1 MPEIVIE
8 ETKLAQNQLTSKIK
22 VPYKFRKYL
31 KTNEYFAIY
40 DANIE
45 SDKSFLN
52 IPPLATI
59 LPLAWL
65 TGSDILVDKLD
76 RGFKESA
83 DKVMQVF
90 SQIYQTRFT
99 TQIIVEELIDNQ
111 PKKLETGNN
120 TALLFSGG
128 ADSTYSLISNI
139 DLRPKNIMIWGV
151 DGYPYP
157 KHSAYWEKVYTTYK
171 NYLEE
176 RGLVFY
182 TIKSNPL
189 EILHERRIEHKY
201 HKVLQ
206 DGVLWARI
214 QHSLILLPITAPLS
228 VNHFN
233 TLLIASSTYPEFPR
247 ELFPYGSEP
256 FIDEQITWSGVTVK
270 HDGYI
275 PKEEKIFTLIK
286 NHYQS
291 DQLILRVCMNR
302 EKAPISFNCGNCEKC
317 YRTIIPL
324 LLAGVDPNKCGFTF
338 DASSFEKLKRFIME
352 EKFPPVD
359 LLLWEPLQSHAEKV
373 FKQSYSPEVADF
385 FKWFAIQE
393 LKRQDF
399 DNFRNIYYDLPFP
412 LAKLLDEVY
421 TIIGIN
427 IHDPAPLPSTQA
439 YRNESVIRDQNT
451 SMNSER

>member
-83 DKVMQVF
+83 EKVMQVF

-111 PKKLETGNN
+111 PEKLETGNN

-157 KHSAYWEKVYTTYK
+157 KHRAYWEKVYTTY
-171 NYLEE
+171 
-176 RGLVFY
+176 
-182 TIKSNPL
+182 
-189 EILHERRIEHKY
+189 
-201 HKVLQ
+201 
-206 DGVLWARI
+206 
-214 QHSLILLPITAPLS
+214 
-228 VNHFN
+228 
-233 TLLIASSTYPEFPR
+233 
-247 ELFPYGSEP
+247 
-256 FIDEQITWSGVTVK
+256 
-270 HDGYI
+270 
-275 PKEEKIFTLIK
+275 
-286 NHYQS
+286 
-291 DQLILRVCMNR
+291 
-302 EKAPISFNCGNCEKC
+302 
-317 YRTIIPL
+317 
-324 LLAGVDPNKCGFTF
+324 
-338 DASSFEKLKRFIME
+338 
-352 EKFPPVD
+352 
-359 LLLWEPLQSHAEKV
+359 
-373 FKQSYSPEVADF
+373 
-385 FKWFAIQE
+385 
-393 LKRQDF
+393 
-399 DNFRNIYYDLPFP
+399 
-412 LAKLLDEVY
+412 
-421 TIIGIN
+421 
-427 IHDPAPLPSTQA
+427 
-439 YRNESVIRDQNT
+439 
-451 SMNSER
+451 